1 MPKLYGPLM
10 QNCFVVCDLDA
21 AIKYWTGTMQVGP
34 FFRFPPLEFA
44 RGELHGQPL
53 IPEFAAAIAYSGDL
67 MIELIEPLGPSIF
80 QEFLDAGGTGVH
92 HNCVTTDDFDAA
104 EADFLR
110 RGGER
115 LQFQADATGSVMS
128 YVLMPGVTPVIVE
141 IARLI
146 PEVGTLFAAVRAAG
160 AVWDGQTPELAF

>member
-1 MPKLYGPLM
+1 MPKLYGPMM
-10 QNCFVVCDLDA
+10 QNCFVVRDLDA
-21 AIKYWTGTMQVGP
+21 AIRFWTGTMQVGP
-34 FFRFPPLEFA
+34 FFRFPPLEFS
-44 RGELHGQPL
+44 RGELHGKPH
-53 IPEFAAAIAYSGDL
+53 IPQFGAAITYSGDL
-67 MIELIEPLGPSIF
+67 MIELIEPRGPSIF

-92 HNCVTTDDFDAA
+92 HNCVMTDDFDAA

-141 IARLI
+141 VAQLI
-146 PEVGTLFAAVRAAG
+146 PEVGTLFGAIRAAAAG
-160 AVWDGQTPELAF
+160 WDGQAPELVF